1 GRDFLLCTRLASR
14 PHGLKGTSSV
24 REEVQIA
31 SIMAGHDSGTH
42 HQFTGIAK
50 YFNSYTITG
59 RRNCSRAIRIL
70 PALLRAVLLDLVME
84 AVLLYWDHWEVYA
97 PAARSRLRLVK
108 WTWMTAV
115 DLVRYVPSN
124 TS

>member
-1 GRDFLLCTRLASR
+1 VAGRTCQEEFSGWTNHDHLFQQVTCKGRDFLLCTRLASR

-59 RRNCSRAIRIL
+59 RRNS
-70 PALLRAVLLDLVME
+70 
-84 AVLLYWDHWEVYA
+84 
-97 PAARSRLRLVK
+97 
-108 WTWMTAV
+108 
-115 DLVRYVPSN
+115 SN
-124 TS
+124 TDPSSSFAGSAA